1 MALVGARRLSLQSRT
16 LARTALRGPPWRI
29 SGRRRCLAAAAAVE
43 PAASRRCRYHTTPNA
58 RQLVAPIAADKYL
71 NVLLPEQ
78 VQRAAA
84 TASWDDPRKVNKDKV
99 GEESMVDPTIRH
111 FTVNFVPLHSSTPS
125 LASYPLTYIQGP
137 QHPAA
142 HGVLRLILELD
153 GEEVVRADPH
163 IGRRLPLG
171 WSE

>member
-1 MALVGARRLSLQSRT
+1 MTLVGACRLSSQSRT
-16 LARTALRGPPWRI
+16 LSRTAVRTTLWRLP
-29 SGRRRCLAAAAAVE
+29 RRRPCPAAAA
-43 PAASRRCRYHTTPNA
+43 PAAALAGSTPRCYQTTPSA
-58 RQLVAPIAADKYL
+58 RQLAAPVAADKYL
-71 NVLLPEQ
+71 NVVLPEQ

-99 GEESMVDPTIRH
+99 AEESMVDPTIRH
-111 FTVNFVPLHSSTPS
+111 FTVNFVRLHSSS
-125 LASYPLTYIQGP
+125 PLTYIQGP

-163 IGRRLPLG
+163 IGRPHPPI
-171 WSE
+171 